1 MMHDSLW
8 LSAKLAL
15 ATTLLIPLAA
25 APLAFVL
32 AFSRFRGKYLV
43 DALVSLPMVLPPTV
57 LGFALLVAMNPQG
70 PAGRAWQWLTGG
82 SLVFSFSGILISSLV
97 YNLPFAV
104 QPMRAAFE
112 KLDPRLLEAA
122 AVLGLGRAQSF
133 LRVVLPNTLPGLA
146 ASSVL
151 VFAHSL
157 GEFGVIL
164 MVGGSIP
171 GKTKVASIAIYE
183 AVEALRYDDALW
195 LSLALIPLSFAAL
208 VGINKL
214 NDRNTRHSGG
224 RSR

>member
-1 MMHDSLW
+1 MLNESLL

-15 ATTLLIPLAA
+15 ATTVLIPVAA

-32 AFSRFRGKYLV
+32 AFMRFRGKYLL

-82 SLVFSFSGILISSLV
+82 SLVFSFAGILIASLV

-122 AVLGLGRAQSF
+122 AVLGLGRTATF

-183 AVEALRYDDALW
+183 AVEALRYDDALM
-195 LSLALIPLSFAAL
+195 LSVALIPLSFAAL
-208 VGINKL
+208 VAINRL
-214 NDRNTRHSGG
+214 NDRNARQT
-224 RSR
+224 SRRPR